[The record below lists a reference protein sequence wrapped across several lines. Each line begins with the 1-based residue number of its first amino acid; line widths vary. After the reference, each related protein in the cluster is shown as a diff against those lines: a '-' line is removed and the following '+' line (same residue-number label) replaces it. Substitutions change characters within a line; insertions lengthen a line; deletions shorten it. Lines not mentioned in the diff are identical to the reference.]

1 MNATTSLITPELIA
15 TGIDYP
21 GYRKLVDDL
30 MAEGKT
36 TGVNHSEAYLGYTQ
50 LGITRMKRLD
60 KTTKLTPELM
70 AALDKVQTKMTWLV
84 MVEAWCA
91 DVGQNLPV
99 MGKMVEYNPNIE
111 LRIIMR
117 DENPDIINAYL
128 TNGGKSVPKMV
139 ALHSGSLEELGTWGP
154 RPVPAQAMVMEHKAN
169 PQEPYMEFVKKVQLW
184 YAKDRSKT
192 MMQEFTDLV
201 NSWTA

>member
-21 GYRKLVDDL
+21 AYRMLVDDL

-36 TGVNHSEAYLGYTQ
+36 TGENHSEDYLKYTQ
-50 LGITRMKRLD
+50 LGITRMNRLD
-60 KTTKLTPELM
+60 KTTKLSPELM
-70 AALDKVQTKMTWLV
+70 AALDQVKTKITWLV
-84 MVEAWCA
+84 MVEAWCG

-99 MGKMVEYNPNIE
+99 MGKMVKYTPNIE

-128 TNGGKSVPKMV
+128 TSGGKSVPKLV
-139 ALHSGSLEELGTWGP
+139 VLRSDTLEELGTWGP
-154 RPVPAQAMVMEHKAN
+154 RPVPAQAMVMEHKAD

-184 YAKDRSKT
+184 YARDKSKT
-192 MMQEFTDLV
+192 MMQEFTEFV